1 LPVGASLLLI
11 GAKPFYAWMTGF
23 WSLGMAKL
31 SLNII
36 TGLAA
41 TAILIVLVKKP
52 TLLIIPRNRSQN
64 IQNLSRANII
74 AIAF

>member
-1 LPVGASLLLI
+1 
-11 GAKPFYAWMTGF
+11 MTGF
-23 WSLGMAKL
+23 WSLSMAKL

-41 TAILIVLVKKP
+41 TAILVVLVKKP

-64 IQNLSRANII
+64 IQNLGSANVIM
-74 AIAF
+74 IAF